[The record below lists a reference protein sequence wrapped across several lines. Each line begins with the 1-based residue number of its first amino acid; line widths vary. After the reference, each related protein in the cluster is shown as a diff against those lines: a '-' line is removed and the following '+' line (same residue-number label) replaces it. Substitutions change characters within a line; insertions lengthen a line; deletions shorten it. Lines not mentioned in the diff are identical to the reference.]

1 MWEDVD
7 FKELTSSDFDYLTL
21 NAEKSVVIFTASWC
35 GPCKMIKPRIPEL
48 AREFNVMPFW
58 VDIEK
63 NTDLAKQFNVQ
74 AVPFIA
80 TMKSGIVVESFATNN
95 AQKISEM
102 ISRL

>member
-48 AREFNVMPFW
+48 AREFNVTPFW

-63 NTDLAKQFNVQ
+63 NMDLAKQFNVQ

-80 TMKSGIVVESFATNN
+80 TMKRGVVLESFATNN

-102 ISRL
+102 ISKL